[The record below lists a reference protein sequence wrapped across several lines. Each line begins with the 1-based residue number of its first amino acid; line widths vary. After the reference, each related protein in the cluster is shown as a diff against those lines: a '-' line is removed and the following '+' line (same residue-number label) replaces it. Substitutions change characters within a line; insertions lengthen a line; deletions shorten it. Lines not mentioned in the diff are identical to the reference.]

1 MKLDVGTRLRH
12 LRDSKGWTVSEMA
25 YRTGIPKRTLDKYM
39 AREGASLPG
48 LEALALLSK
57 GLGVSLDWL
66 VFGIGDPSGA
76 STELLVNRSA
86 TVASLMILEGL
97 VKHLSK
103 SHPGIFQNEELLG
116 LSLDGWAAEVGQRA
130 MDEARNSLEQGV
142 TREDLELWK
151 QSRAE
156 RLIEI
161 TQDKASRLL
170 SS

>member
-1 MKLDVGTRLRH
+1 MELDISNRLRQ
-12 LRDSKGWTVSEMA
+12 LRDSRGWTVSEMS

-39 AREGASLPG
+39 AREGASMPG

-66 VFGIGDPSGA
+66 VFGIGGPSGA

-86 TVASLMILEGL
+86 TTASLAVFEAVMR
-97 VKHLSK
+97 HLSK
-103 SHPGIFQNEELLG
+103 GYPGIFKDEELLG
-116 LSLDGWAAEVGQRA
+116 LSLDGWAAEVGERA
-130 MDEARNSLEQGV
+130 MDEARGLLERGV

-151 QSRAE
+151 QSRTE
-156 RLIEI
+156 RLIELS
-161 TQDKASRLL
+161 QDKAARIM

>member
-1 MKLDVGTRLRH
+1 MELDISTRLRH

-48 LEALALLSK
+48 LEALSSLSK

-66 VFGIGDPSGA
+66 VFGVGGPSGA
-76 STELLVNRSA
+76 PTELLVNRSA
-86 TVASLMILEGL
+86 TAASLMIFEAVMGR
-97 VKHLSK
+97 LSK
-103 SHPGIFQNEELLG
+103 QYPGIYENEELLG
-116 LSLDGWAAEVGQRA
+116 LSVDVWAAEIGERA
-130 MDEARNSLEQGV
+130 MEEARRLLERGV

-151 QSRAE
+151 QSRTE
-156 RLIEI
+156 RLVEI
-161 TQDKASRLL
+161 TQDKASRIL